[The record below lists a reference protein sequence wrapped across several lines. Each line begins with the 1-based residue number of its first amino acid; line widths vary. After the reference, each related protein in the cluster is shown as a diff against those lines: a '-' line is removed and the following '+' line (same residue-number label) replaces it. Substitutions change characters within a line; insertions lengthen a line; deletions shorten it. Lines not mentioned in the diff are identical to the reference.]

1 MSGENIR
8 TFLIMSHGS
17 WPEKIIK
24 ADAKGRQYA
33 ANGPLHISLKDFNST
48 TRNIGGNYKNIADT
62 IYKIP
67 NKTRLFTTTNYGNLA
82 IACPKYDMFIK
93 NYIGKYG
100 INIFTSPEL
109 INSLN
114 QRYEFIKNSRL
125 YTDGNKIV
133 DIDISFE
140 DDAESWNIW
149 EKVGHKLNP
158 VPVTVCDLKKE
169 YKLSEII
176 NTLTSTVVN
185 GGIAVPNQKTQIIL
199 HCCMPKIDN
208 WSWDSDEYA
217 KLESKIN
224 FMMRRGTFKIRN
236 LLHTNKFKEKK
247 TKRKFTK
254 GMITRSQNIRRRH
267 QIINNRENT
276 HYYLGKRVR
285 LLRDGFRLLTPP
297 TKSKITKT
305 TRPKR
310 TTTAGKKR
318 TTTAGK
324 K

>member
-93 NYIGKYG
+93 NYIRKYG

-236 LLHTNKFKEKK
+236 LLRTNKFKEGKK
-247 TKRKFTK
+247 KRKITK
-254 GMITRSQNIRRRH
+254 GMFTRSHMINRRNQIRS
-267 QIINNRENT
+267 NRQKT
-276 HYYLGKRVR
+276 HYYLGKSVR
-285 LLRDGFRLLTPP
+285 L
-297 TKSKITKT
+297 
-305 TRPKR
+305 
-310 TTTAGKKR
+310 
-318 TTTAGK
+318 
-324 K
+324 